1 MRPRSRIEMGIPLG
15 FKIWFGL
22 VGLVVL
28 SIFAGTVYFLAQVVK
43 AGPEGIGREVGSFI
57 KVVKDASQ

>member
-22 VGLVVL
+22 VGLVAL
-28 SIFAGTVYFLAQVVK
+28 SIMAGTVYVMLQVVK
-43 AGPEGIGREVGSFI
+43 AGPEGIGRQVGAFA
-57 KVVKDASQ
+57 KAVKDASQ